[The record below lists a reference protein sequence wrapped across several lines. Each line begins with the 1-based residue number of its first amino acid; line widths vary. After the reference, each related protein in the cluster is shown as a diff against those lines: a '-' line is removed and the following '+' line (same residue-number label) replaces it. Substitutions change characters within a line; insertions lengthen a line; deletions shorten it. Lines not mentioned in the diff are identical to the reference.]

1 MKKIYI
7 QPITKY
13 SRFEADPLLLD
24 ASQGEWADSKERGYV
39 ETTEDEEYYHHAEDN
54 NSWGKLW

>member
-13 SRFEADPLLLD
+13 SRFEADTLLLD
-24 ASQGEWADSKERGYV
+24 ASQDEWADGKQRGFDTDDEV
-39 ETTEDEEYYHHAEDN
+39 VGDEDV
-54 NSWGKLW
+54 SWGQLW